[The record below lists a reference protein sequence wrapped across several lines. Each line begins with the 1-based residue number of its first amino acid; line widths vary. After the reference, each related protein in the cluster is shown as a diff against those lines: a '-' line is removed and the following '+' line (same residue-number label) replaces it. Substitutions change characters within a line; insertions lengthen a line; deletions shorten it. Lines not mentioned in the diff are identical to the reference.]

1 MSKQRGVA
9 LISVLISVAIITAIA
24 SSLMYSFQRDV
35 NRVSNFVHQGRALM
49 YALAAEEAAR
59 SMLAYD
65 LINNGDQ
72 YDAFSDNWVLPIE
85 PTELQSG
92 GSISLSIIDLSGFL
106 NINNFFLI
114 GDETVLTD
122 SNVTLV
128 LRDLYLG
135 QVQRF
140 FSSQGVS
147 DEDVIEG
154 MGLALQDWLD
164 ADNSVSRSSSSSA
177 EGGEDGYY
185 RLGGEPW
192 PSYQSANALLSDCA
206 ELQIIK
212 YFREA
217 DNSEALKE
225 FLSYCAALPEVV
237 PVNVNTADAE
247 VLRVLAED
255 MGSVDIESLL
265 AERFINPFTSTAAFY
280 DFLGQNSNSGADAW
294 RERLP
299 AVMIDVKSKYFLMMA
314 DIAVGVSQVK
324 AYAVIQR
331 LSSSDLRIIGRR
343 FEFRPEVL

>member
-1 MSKQRGVA
+1 
-9 LISVLISVAIITAIA
+9 
-24 SSLMYSFQRDV
+24 MYSFQRDV

-92 GSISLSIIDLSGFL
+92 GSISLSIVDLSGFL

-128 LRDLYLG
+128 LRDLYLE

-154 MGLALQDWLD
+154 MGLSFAGL
-164 ADNSVSRSSSSSA
+164 
-177 EGGEDGYY
+177 
-185 RLGGEPW
+185 
-192 PSYQSANALLSDCA
+192 
-206 ELQIIK
+206 
-212 YFREA
+212 
-217 DNSEALKE
+217 
-225 FLSYCAALPEVV
+225 
-237 PVNVNTADAE
+237 
-247 VLRVLAED
+247 
-255 MGSVDIESLL
+255 
-265 AERFINPFTSTAAFY
+265 
-280 DFLGQNSNSGADAW
+280 
-294 RERLP
+294 
-299 AVMIDVKSKYFLMMA
+299 
-314 DIAVGVSQVK
+314 
-324 AYAVIQR
+324 
-331 LSSSDLRIIGRR
+331 GRR
-343 FEFRPEVL
+343 R